1 LREKKKKVN
10 IANLLLELT
19 MDYAESLLCLNIP
32 NLSKHLYQGNY
43 YEYVHDAS
51 VSCDGGDDAFL

>member
-1 LREKKKKVN
+1 
-10 IANLLLELT
+10 
-19 MDYAESLLCLNIP
+19 MDHAESLLCLNIP